1 MTSLFKHFVPA
12 LAVLLFGASAAPA
25 ANDTLTVISAPF
37 GKTGYIMGSACEDI
51 IKEKLSVTSRCMP
64 FGQEHIADTCVC
76 CGKPAKK
83 MVYWGRAY

>member
-37 GKTGYIMGSACEDI
+37 GKTGYIM
-51 IKEKLSVTSRCMP
+51 
-64 FGQEHIADTCVC
+64 
-76 CGKPAKK
+76 
-83 MVYWGRAY
+83 